1 MNIQEI
7 VTTLFEV
14 AIIPIL
20 IILTR
25 YFVTWISTK
34 VEELKT
40 KTDNELF
47 QKYIS
52 LLGQTV
58 IQCVTTTQQTYVD
71 SLKQQGKFDAEAQK
85 KAFEDTYK
93 AVLELLPN
101 EAWNYLDNICLDLKE
116 YIKTMIESEVYF
128 NKNR

>member
-101 EAWNYLDNICLDLKE
+101 EAWNYLDNICLDLNE

>member
-128 NKNR
+128 NKNK